1 MNQSP
6 PTFSAPPS
14 LALLDELES
23 RQDDVLRALDDLNQ
37 RIERAIVTGQMG
49 VVKPETAFTRAGL
62 SVPTC

>member
-6 PTFSAPPS
+6 PTFSAPLS
-14 LALLDELES
+14 LALLNELES

-37 RIERAIVTGQMG
+37 RIEQAIVTGQMG
-49 VVKPETAFTRAGL
+49 ILKPEIAFTRAGL